1 MSNLGF
7 ELWWA
12 GGTTT
17 LLTTQPQVGSLPIVT
32 FELFNE
38 HLFYICLFVF
48 AVKLHELGKYNFY
61 TT

>member
-17 LLTTQPQVGSLPIVT
+17 LLTTQPQVGVYVLTGNHVVY
-32 FELFNE
+32 E
-38 HLFYICLFVF
+38 
-48 AVKLHELGKYNFY
+48 G
-61 TT
+61 

>member
-17 LLTTQPQVGSLPIVT
+17 LLTTQPQVGSRAAGNLYYLPYRIYAGFEPVALIIV
-32 FELFNE
+32 
-38 HLFYICLFVF
+38 V
-48 AVKLHELGKYNFY
+48 
-61 TT
+61 

>member
-17 LLTTQPQVGSLPIVT
+17 LLTTQPQVGSRRT
-32 FELFNE
+32 SHFGHGRF
-38 HLFYICLFVF
+38 
-48 AVKLHELGKYNFY
+48 
-61 TT
+61 